1 MRQEYSD
8 SLAHKDTVI
17 DISKKHTFDLMN
29 SLVSE
34 FKALSTQQEIETI
47 DKIKAAKDK
56 CIFDSR
62 NYVGSVLNKPEAT
75 TVISQNSVSN
85 DQSDERLKVKLLR
98 TQNEVIKLHKLL
110 KQQRL
115 LWMLKFQSN
124 KLKQEDEMQIL
135 KNKLTSNQAL
145 WSQLEDSDKR
155 TKIL

>member
-1 MRQEYSD
+1 MTRVANAKVYEKGNALVFELDRASRETNFYKKHIEEFESEMRDAMRQEYSD

-75 TVISQNSVSN
+75 TVIS
-85 DQSDERLKVKLLR
+85 
-98 TQNEVIKLHKLL
+98 
-110 KQQRL
+110 
-115 LWMLKFQSN
+115 
-124 KLKQEDEMQIL
+124 
-135 KNKLTSNQAL
+135 
-145 WSQLEDSDKR
+145 
-155 TKIL
+155 